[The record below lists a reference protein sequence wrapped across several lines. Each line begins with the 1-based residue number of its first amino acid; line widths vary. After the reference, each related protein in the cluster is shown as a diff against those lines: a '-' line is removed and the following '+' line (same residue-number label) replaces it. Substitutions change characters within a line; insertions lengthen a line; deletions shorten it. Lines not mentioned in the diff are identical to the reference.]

1 MVSEEYC
8 ISISED
14 VYRILEGRSRNL
26 GVPIERLADQA
37 LLEGL
42 REAIR
47 EDVQMKAALIK
58 ATLEDPSLRE
68 SLYSTS

>member
-14 VYRILEGRSRNL
+14 VYRILESRSRNL

-37 LLEGL
+37 MLEG
-42 REAIR
+42 REGTIR
-47 EDVQMKAALIK
+47 EDVQLKAPLMKATRAKI
-58 ATLEDPSLRE
+58 
-68 SLYSTS
+68 LYSTS